1 VIVVDASALAKY
13 LLREEGWEEVS
24 RYVRTMRP
32 LYSLEHVLKEVTNA
46 VWRDASTRKVVT
58 SKLQCVST
66 VW

>member
-1 VIVVDASALAKY
+1 MIVVDASALAKY

>member
-1 VIVVDASALAKY
+1 MVDASALAKY